1 MKMQVT
7 KEVIEQYQ
15 KDLATAMQTKDD
27 LAQLNQL
34 NEIEQMAEHY
44 DWNNQ
49 VFVDEKTGKKGLR
62 GVDGTVLVPAL
73 YDEFPMVG
81 SYRLFHKRPHVARL
95 GDKYGIVA
103 ADGTGKPLT
112 AFIYDSLEWDYLSP
126 LYIAQWGGEKDLKGL
141 IFEDG
146 QVLVPCVIKKLY
158 ARWNNLCC
166 YDGEKRMGIIDL
178 YRMKCTAPLFDT
190 IDMEPDTGLVTV
202 VKDGVDGVLDDS
214 TLQFVPMSDYDAE
227 NGNYLHEEDWLLGK
241 PQLM

>member
-126 LYIAQWGGEKDLKGL
+126 LYIAQWEGEKDLKGL

-202 VKDGVDGVLDDS
+202 VKDGVDGVLDDT
-214 TLQFVPMSDYDAE
+214 TLQFVPMSDYDEE

-241 PQLM
+241 PRLM

>member
-7 KEVIEQYQ
+7 KEVLEQYQ
-15 KDLATAMQTKDD
+15 KDLAAAMQMTDD
-27 LAQLNQL
+27 LAQLNEL

-44 DWNNQ
+44 DWDNQ
-49 VFVDEKTGKKGLR
+49 VFTDEKTGKKGLR

-81 SYRLFHKRPHVARL
+81 SYRLFHKRPHVARQ

-178 YRMKCTAPLFDT
+178 YRMKCTASLFDT

-202 VKDGVDGVLDDS
+202 VKDGVDGVLNDT
-214 TLQFVPMSDYDAE
+214 TLQFVPMSDYDEE
-227 NGNYLHEEDWLLGK
+227 NGNYLHEVDWLLGK
-241 PQLM
+241 PQLI

>member
-1 MKMQVT
+1 MKMIPT
-7 KEVIEQYQ
+7 KEIIEQYE
-15 KDLATAMQTKDD
+15 KDVATAMRLTDD
-27 LAQLNQL
+27 QAQLNEL
-34 NEIEQMAEHY
+34 NEIEQLAEHY
-44 DWNNQ
+44 DWDNQ
-49 VFVDEKTGKKGLR
+49 VFIDEAIGKKGLR
-62 GVDGTVLVPAL
+62 GVDRRVLIPAL
-73 YDEFPMVG
+73 FDEFPMVG

-141 IFEDG
+141 IFEGG

-178 YRMKCTAPLFDT
+178 YRMKCTAPLFDA

-202 VKDGVDGVLDDS
+202 AKDGGDGVLDDT
-214 TLQFVPMSDYDAE
+214 TLQFVPMSDYDEE

-241 PQLM
+241 PHLM

>member
-1 MKMQVT
+1 
-7 KEVIEQYQ
+7 
-15 KDLATAMQTKDD
+15 
-27 LAQLNQL
+27 
-34 NEIEQMAEHY
+34 
-44 DWNNQ
+44 
-49 VFVDEKTGKKGLR
+49 
-62 GVDGTVLVPAL
+62 
-73 YDEFPMVG
+73 
-81 SYRLFHKRPHVARL
+81 L

-112 AFIYDSLEWDYLSP
+112 AFIYDNLEWDYLSP

-202 VKDGVDGVLDDS
+202 VKDGVDGVLDDT
-214 TLQFVPMSDYDAE
+214 TLQFVPMSNYDEE

>member
-7 KEVIEQYQ
+7 KEVLEQYQ
-15 KDLATAMQTKDD
+15 KDLAAAMQRTDD
-27 LAQLNQL
+27 LAQLNEL

-44 DWNNQ
+44 DWDNQ
-49 VFVDEKTGKKGLR
+49 VFTDEKTGKKGLR

-202 VKDGVDGVLDDS
+202 VKDGVDGVLNDT
-214 TLQFVPMSDYDAE
+214 TLQFVPMSNYDEE

>member
-7 KEVIEQYQ
+7 KEVIEQYE
-15 KDLATAMQTKDD
+15 KDVTAAMRLTDD
-27 LAQLNQL
+27 QAQLNEL

-44 DWNNQ
+44 DWDNQ
-49 VFVDEKTGKKGLR
+49 IFIDEATGKKGLR
-62 GVDGTVLVPAL
+62 GVDRRGPIPAL

-95 GDKYGIVA
+95 GNKYGIVA

-126 LYIAQWGGEKDLKGL
+126 LYIAQWGGEKNLKGL

-202 VKDGVDGVLDDS
+202 VKDGVDGVLDDT
-214 TLQFVPMSDYDAE
+214 TLQFVPMSNYDEE

-241 PQLM
+241 PQLI

>member
-1 MKMQVT
+1 MKMIPT
-7 KEVIEQYQ
+7 KEVIEQYE
-15 KDLATAMQTKDD
+15 KDVAAAMRLTDD
-27 LAQLNQL
+27 QAQLNQL

-44 DWNNQ
+44 DWDNQ
-49 VFVDEKTGKKGLR
+49 VFIDEATGKKGLR

-95 GDKYGIVA
+95 GNKYGIVA

-126 LYIAQWGGEKDLKGL
+126 LYMAQWGGEKDLKGL

-146 QVLVPCVIKKLY
+146 LVLVPCVIKKLY

-202 VKDGVDGVLDDS
+202 VKDGVDGVLDDT
-214 TLQFVPMSDYDAE
+214 TLQFVPMSNYDEE

>member
-7 KEVIEQYQ
+7 KEVIEQYE
-15 KDLATAMQTKDD
+15 KDVTAAMRLTDNQ
-27 LAQLNQL
+27 AQLNEL

-44 DWNNQ
+44 DWDNQ
-49 VFVDEKTGKKGLR
+49 VFIDEATGKKGLR
-62 GVDGTVLVPAL
+62 GVDGTLLIPAI
-73 YDEFPMVG
+73 YDEYPMVG

-202 VKDGVDGVLDDS
+202 VKDGVDGVLNDT
-214 TLQFVPMSDYDAE
+214 TLQFVPMSDYDEE

>member
-7 KEVIEQYQ
+7 KEVLEQYQ
-15 KDLATAMQTKDD
+15 KDLAAAMQRTDD
-27 LAQLNQL
+27 LAQLNEL

-44 DWNNQ
+44 DWDNQ
-49 VFVDEKTGKKGLR
+49 VFTDEKTGKKGLR

-202 VKDGVDGVLDDS
+202 VKDGVDGVLNDT
-214 TLQFVPMSDYDAE
+214 TLQFVPMSDYDEE

>member
-7 KEVIEQYQ
+7 KEVLEQYQ
-15 KDLATAMQTKDD
+15 KDLAAAMQMTDD
-27 LAQLNQL
+27 FAQLNEL

-44 DWNNQ
+44 DWDNQ
-49 VFVDEKTGKKGLR
+49 VFTDEKTGKKGLR

-202 VKDGVDGVLDDS
+202 VKDGVDGVLDDT
-214 TLQFVPMSDYDAE
+214 TLQFVPMSDYDEE

>member
-95 GDKYGIVA
+95 GNKYGIVA

-158 ARWNNLCC
+158 ARWNDLCC

-178 YRMKCTAPLFDT
+178 YKMKCTAPLFDT
-190 IDMEPDTGLVTV
+190 IDMEPDTGLMTV
-202 VKDGVDGVLDDS
+202 VKDGVDGVLDDT
-214 TLQFVPMSDYDAE
+214 TLQFVPMSDYDEE

-241 PQLM
+241 PQLI

>member
-7 KEVIEQYQ
+7 KEVLEQYQ
-15 KDLATAMQTKDD
+15 KDLAAAMQISDD
-27 LAQLNQL
+27 LAQLNEL

-44 DWNNQ
+44 DWDNQ

-112 AFIYDSLEWDYLSP
+112 AFIYNSLEWDYLSP

-202 VKDGVDGVLDDS
+202 VKDGVDGVLDDT
-214 TLQFVPMSDYDAE
+214 TLQFVPMSDYDEE

>member
-1 MKMQVT
+1 MKMIPT
-7 KEVIEQYQ
+7 KEVIEQYE
-15 KDLATAMQTKDD
+15 KDVAAAMRLTDD
-27 LAQLNQL
+27 QAQLNQL

-44 DWNNQ
+44 DWDNQ
-49 VFVDEKTGKKGLR
+49 VFIDEATGKKGLR

-126 LYIAQWGGEKDLKGL
+126 LYIAQWGGEKDFKGL

-202 VKDGVDGVLDDS
+202 VKDGVDGVLDDT
-214 TLQFVPMSDYDAE
+214 TLQFVPMSDYDEE

>member
-7 KEVIEQYQ
+7 KEVLEQYQ
-15 KDLATAMQTKDD
+15 KDLAAAMQMTDD
-27 LAQLNQL
+27 LAQLNEF

-44 DWNNQ
+44 DWDNQ
-49 VFVDEKTGKKGLR
+49 VFTDEKTGKKGLR

-202 VKDGVDGVLDDS
+202 VKDGVDGVLDDT
-214 TLQFVPMSDYDAE
+214 TLQFVPMSDYDEE

>member
-7 KEVIEQYQ
+7 KEVLEQYQ
-15 KDLATAMQTKDD
+15 KDLAAAMQISDD
-27 LAQLNQL
+27 LAQLNEL

-44 DWNNQ
+44 DWDNQ

-202 VKDGVDGVLDDS
+202 VKDGVDGVLDDT
-214 TLQFVPMSDYDAE
+214 TLQFVPMSDYDEE

>member
-7 KEVIEQYQ
+7 KEVLEQYQ
-15 KDLATAMQTKDD
+15 KDLAAAMQMTDD
-27 LAQLNQL
+27 FAQLNEL

-44 DWNNQ
+44 DWDNQ
-49 VFVDEKTGKKGLR
+49 VFTDEKTGKKGLR

-73 YDEFPMVG
+73 YDEFLMVG

-166 YDGEKRMGIIDL
+166 YDGEERMGIIDL

-190 IDMEPDTGLVTV
+190 IDMEPKTGLVTV
-202 VKDGVDGVLDDS
+202 IKDGFEGVLDDS
-214 TLQFVPMSDYDAE
+214 TLQFVPMSEYDQE
-227 NGNYLHEEDWLLGK
+227 NGNYLHEVDWLLGK
-241 PQLM
+241 PQLI

>member
-1 MKMQVT
+1 M
-7 KEVIEQYQ
+7 IEQYQ

-34 NEIEQMAEHY
+34 NEIEQMAERY

-62 GVDGTVLVPAL
+62 GVDETVLVPAL

-81 SYRLFHKRPHVARL
+81 SYRLFHKRPQVARL

-202 VKDGVDGVLDDS
+202 VKDGVDGVLNDT
-214 TLQFVPMSDYDAE
+214 TLQFVPMSDYDEE
-227 NGNYLHEEDWLLGK
+227 NGNYLHEVDWLLGK
-241 PQLM
+241 PQLI

>member
-7 KEVIEQYQ
+7 KEVLEQYQ
-15 KDLATAMQTKDD
+15 KDLAAAMQISDD
-27 LAQLNQL
+27 LAQLNEL

-44 DWNNQ
+44 DWDNQ

-202 VKDGVDGVLDDS
+202 VKDGVDGVLNDT
-214 TLQFVPMSDYDAE
+214 TLQFVPMSDYDEE

>member
-126 LYIAQWGGEKDLKGL
+126 LYIAQWEGEKDLKGL

-202 VKDGVDGVLDDS
+202 VKDGVDGVLDDT
-214 TLQFVPMSDYDAE
+214 TLQFVPMSDYDEE

>member
-7 KEVIEQYQ
+7 KEVLEQYQ
-15 KDLATAMQTKDD
+15 KDLAAAMQMTDD
-27 LAQLNQL
+27 LAQLNEL

-44 DWNNQ
+44 DWDNQ
-49 VFVDEKTGKKGLR
+49 VFTDEKTGKKGLR

-73 YDEFPMVG
+73 YDEFPEVG
-81 SYRLFHKRPHVARL
+81 SYRLFYKRPHVARQ

-112 AFIYDSLEWDYLSP
+112 AFIYDSLAWDYLSP
-126 LYIAQWGGEKDLKGL
+126 FYIAQWGGEKELKGL

-158 ARWNNLCC
+158 ARWNDLCC
-166 YDGEKRMGIIDL
+166 YDGEKLMGIIDL
-178 YRMKCTAPLFDT
+178 YRLKCTAPVFEA
-190 IDMEPDTGLVTV
+190 IDMEPESGLVTV
-202 VKDGVDGVLDDS
+202 IKDGELGVLDDT
-214 TLQFVPMSDYDAE
+214 TLQFVPMSDYDEE

-241 PQLM
+241 PQLI

>member
-7 KEVIEQYQ
+7 KEVIEQYE
-15 KDLATAMQTKDD
+15 KDVTAAMRLTDD
-27 LAQLNQL
+27 QAQLNEL

-44 DWNNQ
+44 DWDNQ
-49 VFVDEKTGKKGLR
+49 IFIDEATGKKGLR
-62 GVDGTVLVPAL
+62 GVDGRVLIPAL

-95 GDKYGIVA
+95 GNKYGIVA

-112 AFIYDSLEWDYLSP
+112 AFIYDHLEWDYLSP
-126 LYIAQWGGEKDLKGL
+126 LYIAQWGGEKNLKGL

-166 YDGEKRMGIIDL
+166 YDGEKRVGIIDL
-178 YRMKCTAPLFDT
+178 YRMKCTAPLFDA

-202 VKDGVDGVLDDS
+202 SKDGVDGVLDDT
-214 TLQFVPMSDYDAE
+214 TLQFVPMNDYDEE

>member
-27 LAQLNQL
+27 LAQLNEL

-44 DWNNQ
+44 DWDNQ
-49 VFVDEKTGKKGLR
+49 VFTDEKTGKKGLR

-178 YRMKCTAPLFDT
+178 YRMKCTAPLFDA

-202 VKDGVDGVLDDS
+202 VKDGVDGVLDDT
-214 TLQFVPMSDYDAE
+214 TLQFVPMSDYDEE

>member
-7 KEVIEQYQ
+7 KEVLEQYQ
-15 KDLATAMQTKDD
+15 KDLAAAMQRTDD
-27 LAQLNQL
+27 LAQLNEL

-44 DWNNQ
+44 DWDNQ
-49 VFVDEKTGKKGLR
+49 VFTDEKTGKKGLR
-62 GVDGTVLVPAL
+62 GVDRTVLVPAL

-202 VKDGVDGVLDDS
+202 VKDGVDGVLDDT
-214 TLQFVPMSDYDAE
+214 TLQFVPMSDYDEE

>member
-1 MKMQVT
+1 MKMIPT
-7 KEVIEQYQ
+7 KEVIEQYE
-15 KDLATAMQTKDD
+15 KDVAAAMRLTDD
-27 LAQLNQL
+27 QAQLNQL

-44 DWNNQ
+44 DWDNQ
-49 VFVDEKTGKKGLR
+49 VFIDEATGKKGLR

-95 GDKYGIVA
+95 GNKYGIVA

-202 VKDGVDGVLDDS
+202 VKDGVDGVLDDT
-214 TLQFVPMSDYDAE
+214 TLQFVPMSDYDEE